1 MNRFSAILILIWS
14 LVPTLGAQDPGME
27 SIGTMSVEL
36 IYATNGEV
44 DVAGLTT
51 KELKPETI
59 KALQAVKELKFSEYR
74 LLGSDVSNILNGYE
88 GWASPLRPSKEI
100 LVSFQPIKR
109 VDGNRLQM
117 VLEYW
122 QGKQKIFTTNPT
134 LTKGKA
140 FYLVGPKWR
149 EGRVIIAVKILTL
162 DK

>member
-1 MNRFSAILILIWS
+1 MNRFSAILILIWVF
-14 LVPTLGAQDPGME
+14 VPTLRGQDPGTE
-27 SIGTMSVEL
+27 AIGTMSVEL
-36 IYATNGEV
+36 IYATDGEV
-44 DVAGLTT
+44 DVAGLAT
-51 KELKPETI
+51 KELEPKMVE
-59 KALQAVKELKFSEYR
+59 ALQAVKELKFSEYR

-88 GWASPLRPSKEI
+88 GWATPLRPSKEI

-109 VDGNRLQM
+109 VDGDHMQM

-122 QGKQKIFTTNPT
+122 QGKQKMFATNPT

-140 FYLVGPKWR
+140 FYLVGPRWR